1 MKFFGSNLDFRFIQK
16 AMLSLISRICF
27 LLGGQMYA
35 AYQICERTK
44 EFTTRIF
51 PLIDKFLLLYC
62 SINFFILV
70 IQFGQKFLSSEPSLV
85 TLYPSIVS
93 FSSSIALL

>member
-1 MKFFGSNLDFRFIQK
+1 
-16 AMLSLISRICF
+16 MLSLISRICF

-35 AYQICERTK
+35 AYQIHDRTR

-51 PLIDKFLLLYC
+51 PLMDKFLPLYC

-70 IQFGQKFLSSEPSLV
+70 MQFGQKFFSIEPSLF
-85 TLYPSIVS
+85 TLYPRIVS
-93 FSSSIALL
+93 FSSSVAFSVCTKKPPMPKLIKEK